1 MIVEDDVYLPFE
13 AEVVEFIQDADDI
26 FTLRLE
32 LTDPQQR
39 ENYSF
44 KPGQYNMIYLYGVGE
59 VAISI
64 VNDREF
70 SANRFEHTIQVVGR
84 VTKGMAKLKKGD
96 RVGIRG
102 PFGTVWPIEKAYGKD
117 VVVMT
122 GGLGNAP
129 LVALTESLLQERER
143 FGKIYVVQGLRHS
156 DGLIYQDKYTRWN
169 EIPNTEVIITRT
181 EGDTFGPW
189 RWYQGFVTE
198 AIDDLDIDIA
208 NTIVMSV
215 GPEIMM
221 INVAKAFVK
230 KGMPSEN
237 VYVSLERSMKCAVG
251 HCGHCQMGK
260 EFVCKDGAVYAYSQV
275 EKLLEIKGV

>member
-44 KPGQYNMIYLYGVGE
+44 KPGQYNMIYLYGIGE

-70 SANRFEHTIQVVGR
+70 NIERFEHTIQVAGR
-84 VTKGMAKLKKGD
+84 VTRGMVKLKEGD

-102 PFGTVWPIEKAYGKD
+102 PFGTSWPIEKAYGKD

>member
-1 MIVEDDVYLPFE
+1 MIIEDDVYLPFE
-13 AEVVEFIQDADDI
+13 AEVIEFIQDADEI

-32 LTDPQQR
+32 LTDPQLR
-39 ENYSF
+39 EKYRF
-44 KPGQYNMIYLYGVGE
+44 QPGQYNMIYLYGVGE

-70 SANRFEHTIQVVGR
+70 NPNRFEHTIQVVGR

-102 PFGTVWPIEKAYGKD
+102 PFGTQWPIKNAYGKD
-117 VVVMT
+117 VVIMT

-129 LVALTESLLQERER
+129 LVALTECLLQERER
-143 FGKIYVVQGLRHS
+143 FGKLYVVQGLRHS

-169 EIPNTEVIITRT
+169 ELANTEVIITRT
-181 EGDTFGPW
+181 EGESFGPW
-189 RWYQGFVTE
+189 KWYQGFVTE
-198 AIDDLDIDIA
+198 AIDDLDIDYA

-221 INVAKAFVK
+221 INVAKAFIK
-230 KGMPSEN
+230 KGVPEAQI
-237 VYVSLERSMKCAVG
+237 YVSLERSMKCAVG

-260 EFVCKDGAVYAYSQV
+260 EFVCKDGAVYAYPQV
-275 EKLLEIKGV
+275 EKLLAIEGV

>member
-1 MIVEDDVYLPFE
+1 MIIEDDVYLPFE
-13 AEVVEFIQDADDI
+13 AEVIECLHDTDEI

-32 LTDPQQR
+32 LTDPQLR
-39 ENYSF
+39 ETYRF

-64 VNDREF
+64 VNDRKF
-70 SANRFEHTIQVVGR
+70 NPNRFEHTIQVVGR
-84 VTKGMAKLKKGD
+84 VTKGMAKLQKGD

-102 PFGTVWPIEKAYGKD
+102 PFGTQWPIDSAYGKD
-117 VVVMT
+117 VVIMT

-129 LVALTESLLQERER
+129 LVALTESLLNERDR
-143 FGKIYVVQGLRHS
+143 FGKLYVVQGLRHS
-156 DGLIYQDKYTRWN
+156 DGLIYQDKYSRWN
-169 EIPNTEVIITRT
+169 ELPNTEVIITRT
-181 EGDTFGPW
+181 EGDSFGPW
-189 RWYQGFVTE
+189 KWYQGFVTE
-198 AIDDLDIDIA
+198 AIDDLDIDYK

-221 INVAKAFVK
+221 INVAKAFIK
-230 KGMPSEN
+230 KGVPSDQ

-260 EFVCKDGAVYAYSQV
+260 EFVCKDGAVYAYPRV
-275 EKLLEIKGV
+275 EKLLETKGV

>member
-1 MIVEDDVYLPFE
+1 MIIEDDAYLPFE
-13 AEVVEFIQDADDI
+13 AEVIEFIQDTDEI

-32 LTDPQQR
+32 LTDPELRQTYR
-39 ENYSF
+39 F

-70 SANRFEHTIQVVGR
+70 NENRFEHTIQIVGR
-84 VTKGMAKLKKGD
+84 VTKGMAKLKAGD

-102 PFGTVWPIEKAYGKD
+102 PFGTKWPIESAYGKD
-117 VVVMT
+117 VVIMT

-129 LVALTESLLQERER
+129 LVALTEKLLAERDR

-156 DGLIYQDKYTRWN
+156 DGLIYQEKYTRWN
-169 EIPNTEVIITRT
+169 EIPNTEVILTRT
-181 EGDTFGPW
+181 EGGAFGPW
-189 RWYQGFVTE
+189 KWYKGFVTA
-198 AIDDLDIDIA
+198 AIDDLALDYQ
-208 NTIVMSV
+208 NTVVMSV

-221 INVAKAFVK
+221 INVAKAFINQGV
-230 KGMPSEN
+230 PEDQ
-237 VYVSLERSMKCAVG
+237 VFVSLERSMKCAIG

-260 EFVCKDGAVYAYSQV
+260 EFVCKDGAVYAYPRV
-275 EKLLEIKGV
+275 KKLLEIKGV